1 MSETPFSLAES
12 LRIGSVD
19 FVSPD
24 ELRVLLD
31 IEAPDSV
38 ALNTGG
44 ARPFPRI
51 NGYALVPID
60 DGFVVGQIEWLTI
73 ERSSFPKRRGV
84 KDFGVI
90 DLPYPLRKLCLNPL
104 GTLRKTDAIYS
115 FRRGAGLLPTVGSA
129 VVLPTNEQLRSIVE
143 SGENRH
149 VRIGV
154 SPLAENAEV
163 SIDPDRL
170 FGRHLAVLG
179 NTGSGK
185 SCTVAG
191 LIRWSLEAARR
202 KREINGGSSKP
213 NARFV
218 ILDPNGEYARA
229 FHNVQEKNTARVFKL
244 DPGDSEYPLHV
255 PLWFWNSAEW
265 SSFTQATAKTQRPML
280 RRALRDVKAGR
291 GLTDGDT
298 YEEKKLGLRRYLTSV
313 TIGVRRRLT
322 SGEIRD
328 DATKT
333 GFWLKSVSE
342 DLSAKILDF
351 NDIPI
356 SKITECI
363 QSALKDSF
371 SSFQKQGETIEFY
384 KPFAEEAIS
393 LVVGA
398 MNNALD
404 CLGGLLYED
413 GPDEDM
419 PIHFKGTE
427 LADHLQLLA
436 AQENAS
442 QFIDFLVS
450 RIRAFLSDSRCNSIV
465 EGDHSPTLQQWLET
479 YVGSDSEDK
488 SPISILDLSLVPTE
502 IVHVV
507 IAVCSRMIFESL
519 QRYRKIHKKALPT
532 VLVMEE
538 AHTFIK
544 RYKDD
549 VDNHDAAKVCCQ
561 VFERIAREGR
571 KFGLGLVLSSQR
583 PSELSQTVL
592 SQCNT
597 FLMHRISNDRDQ
609 ELVKKLVPDN
619 LRGLLRELPSLPSQH
634 AIMLGW
640 ATELPLLV
648 RIDDLK
654 KEQQPHSDDPDFWD
668 VWTGRN
674 TEGKSVERPANWTD
688 VVRDWQGITDSGSES
703 TEQDENCEQLDLDE
717 NN

>member
-24 ELRVLLD
+24 EIRVLLD

-104 GTLRKTDAIYS
+104 GTLRKTDSSYS

-143 SGENRH
+143 SGDNRH

-202 KREINGGSSKP
+202 EREINGGSSKP

-229 FHNVQEKNTARVFKL
+229 FHNKDETGTARVFKL
-244 DPGDSEYPLHV
+244 DPGDGEHPLQV

-291 GLTDGDT
+291 GVSEETT
-298 YEEKKLGLRRYLTSV
+298 YEEQKLGLRRYLTSV
-313 TIGVRRRLT
+313 AIGMQRRRT
-322 SGEIRD
+322 MGEIRD
-328 DATKT
+328 DSTKT
-333 GFWLKSVSE
+333 GYWLKTVHE
-342 DLSAKILDF
+342 DLLVKSTHFEDVPLTE
-351 NDIPI
+351 
-356 SKITECI
+356 ITECI
-363 QSALKDSF
+363 RESLGKCFKSFEKNGEKIEYYTAFEEQAIESILVSLGAAL
-371 SSFQKQGETIEFY
+371 E
-384 KPFAEEAIS
+384 
-393 LVVGA
+393 
-398 MNNALD
+398 
-404 CLGGLLYED
+404 CLGGLLHED

-419 PIHFKGTE
+419 PVPFKGGQ
-427 LADHLQLLA
+427 LADHLQMLA
-436 AQENAS
+436 AQENQS

-450 RIRAFLSDSRCNSIV
+450 RIRFFLSDIRCKAVV
-465 EGDHSPTLQQWLET
+465 EGDNSPSLQEWLQH
-479 YVGSDSEDK
+479 YIGSEREED
-488 SPISILDLSLVPTE
+488 SPITILDLSLVPTE
-502 IVHVV
+502 IVHVI
-507 IAVCSRMIFESL
+507 IAVCSRMIFEAL

-538 AHTFIK
+538 AHTFVK

-571 KFGLGLVLSSQR
+571 KFGLGLVISSQR

-597 FLMHRISNDRDQ
+597 FLLHRISNDRDQ
-609 ELVKKLVPDN
+609 ELVRKLVPDN

-668 VWTGRN
+668 VWTGADDMG
-674 TEGKSVERPANWTD
+674 EPVKRPASWTE
-688 VVRDWQGITDSGSES
+688 VVRDWQGVGDAGPEA
-703 TEQDENCEQLDLDE
+703 ELDAEDMHKGDLNDDD
-717 NN
+717 

>member
-1 MSETPFSLAES
+1 MSQTPFSLAES
-12 LRIGSVD
+12 LRIGAVD

-24 ELRVLLD
+24 EVRVLLD

-38 ALNTGG
+38 ALNSGG

-51 NGYALVPID
+51 NGYVLIPID

-90 DLPYPLRKLCLNPL
+90 DLPYPLRKLSLNPL
-104 GTLRKTDAIYS
+104 GSLRKLDNKTDNYS
-115 FRRGAGLLPTVGSA
+115 FKRGSGSLPTVGAA
-129 VVLPTNEQLRSIVE
+129 VLMPTNEQLRSIVE
-143 SGENRH
+143 SGDNRH

-154 SPLAENAEV
+154 SPLADNAEV
-163 SIDPDRL
+163 SVDPDKL

-191 LIRWSLEAARR
+191 LIRWSLEAA
-202 KREINGGSSKP
+202 KRERENNGSSTSKP
-213 NARFV
+213 NARFI
-218 ILDPNGEYARA
+218 ILDPNGEYSRA
-229 FHNVQEKNTARVFKL
+229 FHNSSEQSTARVFKL
-244 DPGDSEYPLHV
+244 DPGDGEHPLQI

-265 SSFTQATAKTQRPML
+265 SSFTQATAKTQRPLL

-291 GLTDGDT
+291 SLSEQNSL
-298 YEEKKLGLRRYLTSV
+298 EERKLGLRRYLTSAL
-313 TIGVRRRLT
+313 ISVRSSFNT
-322 SGEIRD
+322 GAIRN

-333 GFWLKSVSE
+333 GNLFLTVGVDLTAKLGSFDDVPLADVVTAIQAACEQSKKSFE
-342 DLSAKILDF
+342 K
-351 NDIPI
+351 N
-356 SKITECI
+356 
-363 QSALKDSF
+363 
-371 SSFQKQGETIEFY
+371 GETIEYFIAF
-384 KPFAEEAIS
+384 PEQNVTPIVDS
-393 LVVGA
+393 LA
-398 MNNALD
+398 TALES
-404 CLGGLLYED
+404 LGGLLYDE
-413 GPDEDM
+413 GPDEDT
-419 PIHFKGTE
+419 PLPFKGVE

-442 QFIDFLVS
+442 QFVDFLVS
-450 RIRAFLSDSRCNSIV
+450 RIRTFLSDTRSASIV
-465 EGDHSPTLQQWLET
+465 ENESSISLMDWLQT
-479 YVGSDSEDK
+479 YVGTNDESQ
-488 SPISILDLSLVPTE
+488 SPIAIIDLSLVPTE
-502 IVHVV
+502 IIHVI
-507 IAVCSRMIFESL
+507 IAVSSRMIFESL
-519 QRYRKIHKKALPT
+519 QRYRKVHRKALPT

-538 AHTFIK
+538 AHTFVK

-549 VDNHDAAKVCCQ
+549 IDNHDAAKVCCQ
-561 VFERIAREGR
+561 IFEKIAREGR

-619 LRGLLRELPSLPSQH
+619 LRGLLRELPSLPAQH

-648 RIDDLK
+648 RVDDLK

-668 VWTGRN
+668 VWVGQDDS
-674 TEGKSVERPANWTD
+674 GQPVDRPADWQQ
-688 VVRDWQGITDSGSES
+688 VVEDWQGYAGDDNGEVS
-703 TEQDENCEQLDLDE
+703 
-717 NN
+717 

>member
-1 MSETPFSLAES
+1 MNQTPFSLAES
-12 LRIGSVD
+12 LRIGAVD

-24 ELRVLLD
+24 EIRVLLD

-38 ALNTGG
+38 ALNSGG

-51 NGYALVPID
+51 NGYVLVPID

-90 DLPYPLRKLCLNPL
+90 DLPYPLRKLSLNPL
-104 GTLRKTDAIYS
+104 GSLRKLDNTSDQYS
-115 FRRGAGLLPTVGSA
+115 FKRGAGSLPTVGSA
-129 VVLPTNEQLRSIVE
+129 VLMPTNEQLRSIVE
-143 SGENRH
+143 SGDNRH

-154 SPLAENAEV
+154 SPLADNAEV
-163 SIDPDRL
+163 SVDPDRL

-191 LIRWSLEAARR
+191 LIRWSLEAA
-202 KREINGGSSKP
+202 KRERENNGASSKKP

-218 ILDPNGEYARA
+218 ILDPNGEYSRA
-229 FHNVQEKNTARVFKL
+229 FHNRSERSTARVFKL
-244 DPGDSEYPLHV
+244 DPGDGEFPLQI

-265 SSFTQATAKTQRPML
+265 SSFTQATAKTQRPLL

-291 GLTDGDT
+291 GLS
-298 YEEKKLGLRRYLTSV
+298 EENSIEERKLGLRRYLTSV
-313 TIGVRRRLT
+313 LILVRT
-322 SGEIRD
+322 AINTGAIRNAD
-328 DATKT
+328 KTKT
-333 GFWLKSVSE
+333 GKMFQTIE
-342 DLSAKILDF
+342 TDLAEKAALFKDVPVQAVVDALTSACDGF
-351 NDIPI
+351 R
-356 SKITECI
+356 
-363 QSALKDSF
+363 DSF
-371 SSFQKQGETIEFY
+371 VNGDGVTVEYFN
-384 KPFAEEAIS
+384 PFTEGSVTPI
-393 LVVGA
+393 VNA
-398 MNNALD
+398 MEVALES
-404 CLGGLLYED
+404 LGGLLYEQ
-413 GPDEDM
+413 GPDEDT
-419 PIHFKGTE
+419 PLPFKGVE

-436 AQENAS
+436 AHENAS
-442 QFIDFLVS
+442 QFVDFLVS
-450 RIRAFLSDSRCNSIV
+450 RIRTFLSDSRSSSIV
-465 EGDHSPTLQQWLET
+465 ENDSPVSLVAWLQA
-479 YVGSDSEDK
+479 YVGTDDGEQ
-488 SPISILDLSLVPTE
+488 SPIAIIDLSLVPTE
-502 IVHVV
+502 IIHVV
-507 IAVCSRMIFESL
+507 IAVSSRMIFESL
-519 QRYRKIHKKALPT
+519 QRYRKIHRKALPT

-538 AHTFIK
+538 AHTFVK

-549 VDNHDAAKVCCQ
+549 IDNHDAAKVCCQ
-561 VFERIAREGR
+561 VFEKIAREGR

-619 LRGLLRELPSLPSQH
+619 LRGLLRELPSLPAQH

-648 RIDDLK
+648 RVDDLK

-668 VWTGRN
+668 VWTGVDEN
-674 TEGKSVERPANWTD
+674 GDSVERPADWQQ
-688 VVRDWQGITDSGSES
+688 VVEDWQGIGEGNGETADQGPID
-703 TEQDENCEQLDLDE
+703 QI
-717 NN
+717 